1 VRIQVRFLESIL
13 IGRGSHEPR
22 MELVL
27 SFKRIR
33 GYLDKNKKKLKD
45 MIIIKITLKINYYCF
60 RTEIIEIEKNM
71 FSTFILFYFERLEF
85 YLKNI
90 PERNIKAEKTKEN
103 AGKCIISEV
112 EELSCNMAAN

>member
-1 VRIQVRFLESIL
+1 
-13 IGRGSHEPR
+13 
-22 MELVL
+22 
-27 SFKRIR
+27 
-33 GYLDKNKKKLKD
+33 
-45 MIIIKITLKINYYCF
+45 MIVIKITLKINYYCF
-60 RTEIIEIEKNM
+60 RTGEIEIIEIEKNM
-71 FSTFILFYFERLEF
+71 FSTFILFYFILKEHIEF